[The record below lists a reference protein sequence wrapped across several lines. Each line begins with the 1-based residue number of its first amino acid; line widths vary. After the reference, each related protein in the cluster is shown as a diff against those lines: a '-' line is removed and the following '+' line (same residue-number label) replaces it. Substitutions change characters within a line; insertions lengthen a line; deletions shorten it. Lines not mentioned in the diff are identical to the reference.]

1 MDIINKKK
9 DIITIT
15 DNASKQIKN
24 LIDNR
29 GRASIGIRVSV
40 KTGGCSGLSY
50 CFEYADELRPFE
62 EKIIS
67 NDVAVI
73 VDPKAIMYII
83 GSEMDFYEDNF
94 KSGFVFNNP
103 NQSSSCGCGKSFSV

>member
-1 MDIINKKK
+1 MNSKKK

-15 DNASKQIKN
+15 DKASEQIKR
-24 LIDNR
+24 LIE
-29 GRASIGIRVSV
+29 GRDKSSIGIRVSV

-62 EKIIS
+62 EKITN
-67 NDVAVI
+67 NDVTVI
-73 VDPKAIMYII
+73 IEPKAVMYII
-83 GSEMDFYEDNF
+83 GSEMDFYEDQF